1 MPSQRLARV
10 AGLFYALNIVLGGL
24 AFLWARR
31 GSPVAAEQVTVA
43 AAADYAIVV
52 LLLGCLFEPA
62 GRALSWTI
70 AAVGL
75 VGCAASA
82 LEPLHLTASPV
93 SALAAFGIYCLG
105 LGTLVLR
112 SALMPRFIGWLLMA
126 GGVSWLTFALPSLSH
141 RLAPWNAAPGA
152 IAELIFAL
160 WLLAFGV
167 RSVPQPASLHQ
178 PEISLS

>member
-10 AGLFYALNIVLGGL
+10 AGLFYALNIVLGTL
-24 AFLWARR
+24 ALIWTRQ
-31 GSPVAAEQVTVA
+31 GSPAAVEEMTVA

-62 GRALSWTI
+62 GRALSWI
-70 AAVGL
+70 VAAVGL

-93 SALAAFGIYCLG
+93 NALAVFGVYCLG
-105 LGTLVLR
+105 LGTLVVR
-112 SALMPRFIGWLLMA
+112 SALMPRVIGLALMV
-126 GGVSWLTFALPSLSH
+126 GGASWLTFALPSLSH
-141 RLAPWNAAPGA
+141 RLSPWNTAPGA
-152 IAELIFAL
+152 IAELIFTL

-167 RSVPQPASLHQ
+167 RAQPQPASPQ
-178 PEISLS
+178 PA